1 MVCYLPFQPTANQKQ
16 TVALTWKWL
25 QYAGI
30 LMVTTRNCSPN
41 KGGGLRNELKKID
54 IGIQKAQQLSM
65 RAAALHTSVAPQEL
79 LYYSIVQGLMFIT
92 MTLCYQKEV
101 NLCQQVLFNKVGSV
115 YCFQNNKMKQK
126 SFVAQSGKH
135 HLSGKFMFVE
145 QSSQMASNSYF
156 ICTHSIHPV
165 YLISCNFLFLQFI

>member
-1 MVCYLPFQPTANQKQ
+1 
-16 TVALTWKWL
+16 
-25 QYAGI
+25 
-30 LMVTTRNCSPN
+30 
-41 KGGGLRNELKKID
+41 
-54 IGIQKAQQLSM
+54 M

-79 LYYSIVQGLMFIT
+79 LYYSGIILYCIIVQGLMFIM

-135 HLSGKFMFVE
+135 HFSGKFMFVE
-145 QSSQMASNSYF
+145 QSSRVASHSYCIYPF
-156 ICTHSIHPV
+156 YP
-165 YLISCNFLFLQFI
+165 SCVSHFLQFSIPLVYLSYPLLLPQQISTNYNIAY